1 MAKIKYCVKENK
13 NIGTHSFYAV
23 PVFNGTLTFDE
34 VCKEACEKTT
44 IEPSIMRAAVEEYMS
59 VVKRNVL
66 KGFRVPIGNQF
77 LTVYPNLSVSVKDEK
92 DDKGNVVK
100 PADISKLTAA
110 NGKSRLGATVHKK
123 FSMEFANEVS
133 WQKVDA
139 AMGYIVDDDEDVTD
153 GGDSTPGGGGD
164 TSGGGIDE

>member
-13 NIGTHSFYAV
+13 SIGTHSFYAV

-44 IEPSIMRAAVEEYMS
+44 IEPSIMRAAVEEYMN

-92 DDKGNVVK
+92 DEKGNVVK
-100 PADISKLTAA
+100 PADASKLTAA
-110 NGKSRLGATVHKK
+110 SGKSRLGATVHKK
-123 FSMEFANEVS
+123 FSLQFANEVS

-139 AMGYIVDDDEDVTD
+139 TGNTVDEDEDVTD
-153 GGDSTPGGGGD
+153 DPDSPV
-164 TSGGGIDE
+164 IPPLE

>member
-13 NIGTHSFYAV
+13 FIGTHSFYAV

-44 IEPSIMRAAVEEYMS
+44 IEPSIMRAAVEEYVN

-92 DDKGNVVK
+92 DEKGNVVK
-100 PADISKLTAA
+100 PADASKLTAA
-110 NGKSRLGATVHKK
+110 SGKSRLGATVHKK
-123 FSMEFANEVS
+123 FSLQFANEVS

-139 AMGYIVDDDEDVTD
+139 TGNTVDEDEDVTD
-153 GGDSTPGGGGD
+153 DPDSPVMPPL
-164 TSGGGIDE
+164 E